1 MRSSMLPLAALIIT
15 YLGVVEV
22 EAFTVSTSRGKKII
36 GDKTRLS
43 AIPDEQRVRK
53 QAVEN

>member
-1 MRSSMLPLAALIIT
+1 MLPLAALIIV